1 MKILVCGASGFIGA
15 QVSSALEARGH
26 TVVHGVRDATA
37 RQTDQPRRS
46 FAEVDFTHE
55 QAPAAWI
62 SQLHGIDVV
71 VNAVGI
77 LAEHGDQT
85 FEALHVRGPT
95 ALFRACAIEGIQ
107 RVVQVSALGA
117 DEQAE
122 SGYHRSKKAVDDCL
136 LTLPLNSV
144 VVQPSLVFG
153 EQGASTRLFMSLA
166 ALPLIPL
173 PGNGEQMI
181 QPVHIGDLVT
191 LVVNLVEQHQLAT
204 GERVAAVGGHA
215 LSLRAYLATL
225 RRSLG
230 LGLPRF
236 LPVPAALMDRM
247 AAWSSRWHV
256 GLFNEDSWRMLQ
268 RGNTAGVALMST
280 CLGRPPRGPGDF
292 LEATSTALLRD
303 AARLAWLLPLLRLS
317 LAVVW
322 LVSGIVSLGL
332 YPVQDSL
339 AMLARVGIP
348 AVLAPWMLYAASA
361 ADIVLGL
368 ATLAWPRRRLWL
380 AQIALVLGYTAV
392 ITLRLP
398 ELWLHPFGPI
408 VKNLPFLAVL
418 LMLCTFEEK
427 R

>member
-1 MKILVCGASGFIGA
+1 MKILVCGASGFIGG
-15 QVSSALEARGH
+15 QVASALEARGH
-26 TVVHGVRDATA
+26 TVVHGVRDAAA
-37 RQTDQPRRS
+37 RAIDQPHRS
-46 FAEVDFTHE
+46 LAEVDFTHDQE
-55 QAPAAWI
+55 PAAWLAR
-62 SQLHGIDVV
+62 LHGIEVV

-77 LAEHGDQT
+77 LAEHGAQT
-85 FEALHVRGPT
+85 FDALHVRGPT
-95 ALFRACAIEGIQ
+95 ALFRACAIEGVR
-107 RVVQVSALGA
+107 RVVQISALGA

-122 SGYHRSKKAVDDCL
+122 TGYHRSKQAADDCL
-136 LTLPLNSV
+136 LTLPVDSV

-153 EQGASTRLFMSLA
+153 AQGASTRLFTSLA

-173 PGNGEQMI
+173 PGHGGQMI
-181 QPVHIGDLVT
+181 QPVHIDDLVS
-191 LVVNLVEQHQLAT
+191 LVVRLVEQHQLAS
-204 GERVAAVGGHA
+204 GERLAAVGGQA

-230 LGLPRF
+230 LGPPRF
-236 LPVPAALMDRM
+236 LPVPAALVNRL

-268 RGNTAGVALMST
+268 RGNTADAAAMIT
-280 CLGRPPRGPGDF
+280 CLGRQPRCPGDF
-292 LEATSTALLRD
+292 VANTQAPLLRD

-339 AMLARVGIP
+339 AMLTRVGIP
-348 AVLAPWMLYAASA
+348 SALAPWMLYAASA
-361 ADIVLGL
+361 TDIVLGL

-380 AQIALVLGYTAV
+380 AQTALVLGYTAV

-408 VKNLPFLAVL
+408 VKNLPFLAAL